1 MAVANGAKD
10 LCPEYR
16 LMAHVLA
23 VLAIELKLRT
33 EIRNTMPL
41 KPSYPGLVVLSLLLL
56 IL

>member
-23 VLAIELKLRT
+23 IIELKLRT

-41 KPSYPGLVVLSLLLL
+41 KPSYPGVHILSLLLL

>member
-23 VLAIELKLRT
+23 IIELKLRT

-41 KPSYPGLVVLSLLLL
+41 KRPRVPLLMP
-56 IL
+56 IA

>member
-1 MAVANGAKD
+1 MVVAVANGAKD

-23 VLAIELKLRT
+23 IIELKLRT

-41 KPSYPGLVVLSLLLL
+41 KPSYPGVHILSLLLL